1 MSIVTGYSAAKYL
14 QDYLS
19 PLLKIENFT
28 YNIFPIVNDFF
39 GSSVTV
45 TGLICGVDIVKQL
58 KNKKLGDEVLIP
70 EVMLKDKTFFLD
82 DMTIDELENI
92 LDVKLTVVDMNGSK
106 LLETM
111 LGIKLEEKP

>member
-1 MSIVTGYSAAKYL
+1 MLALLKKQLDENIHNIPEALHDKRNVSIVTGYSAAKYL

-58 KNKKLGDEVLIP
+58 KNKKLGDEVL
-70 EVMLKDKTFFLD
+70 DSGSY
-82 DMTIDELENI
+82 
-92 LDVKLTVVDMNGSK
+92 VKG
-106 LLETM
+106 
-111 LGIKLEEKP
+111 